1 MSLDAYAIFAAV
13 VEEKSFF
20 RASERLNLSP
30 SAISHC
36 ISNLE
41 DRFHLK
47 LFNRAKTGASLTG
60 VGEELYPHILHVL
73 QMENILQHQ
82 VNLILGKEIGTIRIG
97 LFNSVCI
104 SWLPEIIRTFR
115 KQHSQIEVVVMEGS
129 YKDILGWIST
139 KAVDIA
145 FVSTTIFDAKKVTP
159 LHKDRLICIAP
170 KDFVPIHGTYVTAE
184 DISKHHIIFQADR
197 NNAEVE
203 RFFLRHNLR
212 PRSRFRINSDQSFIS
227 LVECGFGLCVLQE
240 LNMHNST
247 ADVNIFP
254 IEPPMYREIGLTLSD
269 PEYASPS
276 VRCMYKHIVDTVHR
290 LIATED
296 AL

>member
-1 MSLDAYAIFAAV
+1 MSLDAYAVFAAV

-30 SAISHC
+30 SAVSHC

-47 LFNRAKTGASLTG
+47 LFNRSKTGASLTG
-60 VGEELYPHILHVL
+60 VGEELYPYISHVL
-73 QMENILQHQ
+73 QMEEILQHQ
-82 VNLILGKEIGTIRIG
+82 VQLILGEEIGTVRIG

-104 SWLPEIIRTFR
+104 SWLPEIIHTFR
-115 KQHSQIEVVVMEGS
+115 EQHPGIEVIVLEGS
-129 YKDILGWIST
+129 YEDILGWISA

-145 FVSTTIFDAKKVTP
+145 FVSTTIFDPKKVTL

-170 KDFVPIHGTYVTAE
+170 RGFVPVHETYVTAE
-184 DISKHHIIFQADR
+184 DIRNNHIIFQADR

-203 RFFLRHNLR
+203 RFFLQHNLF
-212 PRSRFRINSDQSFIS
+212 PQSRFHINSDQSFLS

-240 LNMHNST
+240 LNMHHST
-247 ADVNIFP
+247 ANVSIFP
-254 IEPPMYREIGLTLSD
+254 IEPPIYREIGLVLSD
-269 PEYASPS
+269 PQYASPP
-276 VRCMYKHIVDTVHR
+276 VRCMHKHIVDTVRR
-290 LIATED
+290 LTAADE
-296 AL
+296 LQ